1 MNESFPAFAT
11 APTLRIIVTHD
22 PTPTPEGA
30 ATLRALQQAVAQ
42 ALDRKH
48 RLGQYAVV
56 WQNGRVEEVVPGASS
71 LAP

>member
-1 MNESFPAFAT
+1 MNKPSPAVPV
-11 APTLRIIVTHD
+11 APEPQIIVTHD

-30 ATLRALQQAVAQ
+30 ATLRVLQHAVAQ